1 MTTTNKSAVGKHT
14 PGPWVKVGRLEV
26 RAYGLVATVNE
37 HNTING
43 EPEANASLIAS
54 APELLEACKSAL
66 SVIESAV
73 GSDLIPASYVKKE
86 VSELKRAIKNATI

>member
-1 MTTTNKSAVGKHT
+1 MGKHT

-54 APELLEACKSAL
+54 APDMLAWLKKQYTLCAPLSTHGRELET
-66 SVIESAV
+66 
-73 GSDLIPASYVKKE
+73 LIAKAE
-86 VSELKRAIKNATI
+86 GRA